1 MVIRLALL
9 TAELFYAADIGP
21 QTDRLTVHEWGT
33 FTSIADASG
42 TPQPWLP
49 LSGPPDL
56 PCFVHRS
63 QMLFKSAMQETVRM
77 ETPVLYFYSPKPV
90 AASVH
95 VTFLRGM
102 ITEWYPRAAPMNT
115 PAAIDWTDLAISHD
129 QATLLREP
137 SPSHYYA
144 ARNTEAMSVESGGE
158 HEKLLFYRG
167 VGSFDIPVQPAL
179 TAAGVSIRNTGS
191 APLPL
196 VMVFENHGGKIGY
209 TALRDFSGSN
219 TVDFAQLK
227 GSLGEVRN
235 ALEARLIQSGL
246 YPLEAAA
253 MLETWRDSWFEP
265 GVRVFYVLPQASV
278 DKVLPLSV
286 RPQPVQTVRAFVG
299 RVELLAPWMR
309 DEIVPA
315 LRNGDTAVLAKYGRF
330 LDSYMKQIGNTP
342 MAVASEA
349 WLKTRLDATT
359 NRTCSQ

>member
-1 MVIRLALL
+1 MVIRLVLL
-9 TAELFYAADIGP
+9 AAGLLYAAEIGP
-21 QTDRLTVHEWGT
+21 QTDLLTVHEWGT
-33 FTSIADASG
+33 FTSIADISG

-49 LSGPPDL
+49 LSGPADL

-63 QMLFKSAMQETVRM
+63 QLVFKSAMQETVRM

-90 AASVH
+90 TASVH

-102 ITEWYPRAAPMNT
+102 ITEWYPTAQMNT
-115 PAAIDWTDLAISHD
+115 PAAIDWTHLSISRD
-129 QATLLREP
+129 DATLPREP
-137 SPSHYYA
+137 GPSHYYA
-144 ARNTEAMSVESGGE
+144 ARNTDAMSVESAGE

-179 TAAGVSIRNTGS
+179 TATGVTIRNTAS
-191 APLPL
+191 NSLPL
-196 VMVFENHGGKIGY
+196 VMVFENRGGRIGY
-209 TALRDFSGSN
+209 SALHDVSGSN
-219 TVDFAQLK
+219 TVEFPQLR
-227 GSLGEVRN
+227 GSLGEVHN
-235 ALEARLIQSGL
+235 ALETTLIQSGL

-253 MLETWRDSWFEP
+253 MLETWRDSWFEQ
-265 GVRVFYVLPQASV
+265 GMRVFYVLPKSAV

-286 RPQPVQTVRAFVG
+286 HPQPLQTVRAFVG

-342 MAVASEA
+342 IAPATET
-349 WLKTRLDATT
+349 WLQARRQSST
-359 NRTCSQ
+359 NNACPR

>member
-1 MVIRLALL
+1 MIIRLALL
-9 TAELFYAADIGP
+9 TAGFLWAADIGP
-21 QTDRLTVHEWGT
+21 QNDRLTVHEWGT

-42 TPQPWLP
+42 TPQTWLP
-49 LSGPPDL
+49 LSGPADL

-63 QMLFKSAMQETVRM
+63 QMVFKSAIQETVRM

-90 AASVH
+90 TASVH

-102 ITEWYPRAAPMNT
+102 ITEWYPKAAPMET
-115 PAAIDWTDLAISHD
+115 PSAIDWTHLSISRD
-129 QATLLREP
+129 EAALPRE
-137 SPSHYYA
+137 SGPSHYYA

-167 VGSFDIPVQPAL
+167 VGRFDIPVQPAL
-179 TAAGVSIRNTGS
+179 TATGVTIRNTGS

-196 VMVFENHGGKIGY
+196 AMVFENRGGKIGY
-209 TALRDFSGSN
+209 TALRDVSGSN
-219 TVDFAQLK
+219 TVEFTQLR

-235 ALEARLIQSGL
+235 ALEAALIQSGL

-278 DKVLPLSV
+278 DQVLPLSV
-286 RPQPVQTVRAFVG
+286 RPQPAQTVRAFVG

-330 LDSYMKQIGNTP
+330 LDSYMKQIGSTP
-342 MAVASEA
+342 MAAASEA
-349 WLKTRLDATT
+349 WTQARREGTT
-359 NRTCSQ
+359 NNACPK